1 MKNRICII
9 RSYASGV
16 HFGEVAETRDTVHG
30 LSVTLKNSRRIHYW
44 EGACSLS
51 QVALDGIRTGRIAM
65 ELPEI
70 QVENVIEIIQM
81 SELAIDNIKNQPVW
95 KS

>member
-1 MKNRICII
+1 MK
-9 RSYASGV
+9 
-16 HFGEVAETRDTVHG
+16 
-30 LSVTLKNSRRIHYW
+30 KSRRIHYW

-51 QVALDGIRTGRIAM
+51 QVAMDGIKTGRVAM

-70 QVENVIEIIQM
+70 QVENVIEIIPM
-81 SELAIDNIKNQPVW
+81 SDTAIDNLSNQPIW

>member
-1 MKNRICII
+1 MKKRICII

-16 HFGEVAETRDTVHG
+16 HFGEVSETRDTVHG

-51 QVALDGIRTGRIAM
+51 QVAMEGIRTGRVAI

-70 QVENVIEIIQM
+70 QVENVIEIIPM
-81 SELAIDNIKNQPVW
+81 TAAAIDNLKNQPIW
-95 KS
+95 KV

>member
-1 MKNRICII
+1 MKNKICII

-16 HFGEVAETRDTVHG
+16 HFGEVAETRDTLHG
-30 LSVTLKNSRRIHYW
+30 LSVTMKNSRRIHYW

-51 QVALDGIRTGRIAM
+51 QVAMEGIQAGRVAM

-70 QVENVIEIIQM
+70 QVENVIEIIPMPQ
-81 SELAIDNIKNQPVW
+81 SSIDNLKNQPVW